1 MNKTQMY
8 YRLLA
13 LGGLALLLSALCMLS
28 PQTALAQSPQTL
40 VIENDV
46 VYINGR
52 AVPDADLPASLDLS
66 GVDARFSFTGSM
78 ESVVEINGR
87 VYRVQDNTLS
97 DMRVPED
104 RQGRVAVY
112 FREQPEQSDL
122 REVRLQVGQAEREG
136 PIATPAFAAMR
147 HHTEAVQTYTRTLL
161 QLVGQRET
169 GDLEATLEQLQRHAS
184 RLARFSEDLPRFE
197 MQSYLEAV
205 QQSDQEL
212 HSRLIR
218 EQELEAQTEALAR
231 EVSTAEGEEQ
241 EVLRRELR
249 AQLEE
254 IFEMKQ
260 ENRAREIQ
268 QLQEE
273 MERLRQRLEKRER
286 YREHM
291 IERRLRY
298 LLRKQGGDGP

>member
-1 MNKTQMY
+1 LVL
-8 YRLLA
+8 LLA
-13 LGGLALLLSALCMLS
+13 AFCVLSS
-28 PQTALAQSPQTL
+28 QTTWAQSPQTL
-40 VIENDV
+40 VIENGV

-97 DMRVPED
+97 DMRTPEG

-112 FREQPEQSDL
+112 FREQPARSDL

-147 HHTEAVQTYTRTLL
+147 HHTEAVQTHTRTLL
-161 QLVGQRET
+161 QQVDQRGTE
-169 GDLEATLEQLQRHAS
+169 GLEATLEQLQRHAS
-184 RLARFSEDLPRFE
+184 RLARFAEDLPRFE

-205 QQSDQEL
+205 QQADQEL

-218 EQELEAQTEALAR
+218 EQELEAQTQALAR
-231 EVSTAEGEEQ
+231 EVATADGEEQ

-273 MERLRQRLEKRER
+273 MGRLRQRLEKRER
-286 YREHM
+286 YREYM

-298 LLRKQGGDGP
+298 LLRKEGSNGP

>member
-1 MNKTQMY
+1 MY
-8 YRLLA
+8 YRLLITN
-13 LGGLALLLSALCMLS
+13 GLVLLLAAFCVLS
-28 PQTALAQSPQTL
+28 SQTTWAQSPQTL
-40 VIENDV
+40 VIENGV

-97 DMRVPED
+97 DMRTPEG

-112 FREQPEQSDL
+112 FREQPARSDL

-147 HHTEAVQTYTRTLL
+147 HHTEAVQTHTRTLL
-161 QLVGQRET
+161 QQVDQRGTE
-169 GDLEATLEQLQRHAS
+169 GLEATLEQLQRHAS
-184 RLARFSEDLPRFE
+184 RLARFAEDLPRFE

-205 QQSDQEL
+205 QQADQEL

-218 EQELEAQTEALAR
+218 EQELEAQTQALAR
-231 EVSTAEGEEQ
+231 EVATADGEEQ

-268 QLQEE
+268 QLQDE
-273 MERLRQRLEKRER
+273 MGRLRQRLEKRER
-286 YREHM
+286 YREYM

-298 LLRKQGGDGP
+298 LLRKEGSNGP

>member
-1 MNKTQMY
+1 MY
-8 YRLLA
+8 YRLLVTN
-13 LGGLALLLSALCMLS
+13 GLVLLLAAFCALS
-28 PQTALAQSPQTL
+28 SQTTWAQSPQTL
-40 VIENDV
+40 VIENGV

-97 DMRVPED
+97 DMRAPEG

-112 FREQPEQSDL
+112 FREQPARSDL

-147 HHTEAVQTYTRTLL
+147 HHTEAVQTHTRTLL
-161 QLVGQRET
+161 QQVDQRET
-169 GDLEATLEQLQRHAS
+169 EGLEATLEQLQRHAS
-184 RLARFSEDLPRFE
+184 RLARFAEDLPRFE

-205 QQSDQEL
+205 QQADQEL

-218 EQELEAQTEALAR
+218 EQELEAQTQALAR
-231 EVSTAEGEEQ
+231 EVATADGEEQ

-249 AQLEE
+249 TQLEE

-273 MERLRQRLEKRER
+273 MGRLRQRLEKRER
-286 YREHM
+286 YRDYM

-298 LLRKQGGDGP
+298 LLRKEGSNGP

>member
-1 MNKTQMY
+1 MY
-8 YRLLA
+8 FRAYCRLLA
-13 LGGLALLLSALCMLS
+13 LSCLALLLLALCMLPS
-28 PQTALAQSPQTL
+28 QPVLAQSPQTL
-40 VIENDV
+40 VIENEV

-52 AVPDADLPASLDLS
+52 AVPEADLPSSLDLS
-66 GVDARFSFTGSM
+66 GVDARFSFTGGM

-87 VYRVQDNTLS
+87 VYRVQDHTLS
-97 DMRVPED
+97 DMRAPRD

-122 REVRLQVGQAEREG
+122 REVRLQVGQAAREG

-161 QLVGQRET
+161 QQVGQRET

-231 EVSTAEGEEQ
+231 EVVTAEGGEQ
-241 EVLRRELR
+241 EVLRRALR

-298 LLRKQGGDGP
+298 LLRKQGDDGP

>member
-1 MNKTQMY
+1 MP
-8 YRLLA
+8 YRSLA
-13 LGGLALLLSALCMLS
+13 VGCLALLLVVVCSGPS
-28 PQTALAQSPQTL
+28 QTARAQSPQTL

-52 AVPDADLPASLDLS
+52 AVPAADLPASLDLS
-66 GVDARFSFTGSM
+66 GVDARFSFTGSVA
-78 ESVVEINGR
+78 SVVEINGQ
-87 VYRVQDNTLS
+87 VYRVEDQTLT
-97 DMRVPED
+97 DMRAPQD
-104 RQGRVAVY
+104 RRGRVAVY
-112 FREQPEQSDL
+112 FREQPDERDL
-122 REVRLQVGQAEREG
+122 QEVRLQVGQAEREG

-147 HHTEAVQTYTRTLL
+147 HHTEAVQSHTRTLL
-161 QLVGQRET
+161 QQVDQREP
-169 GDLEATLEQLQRHAS
+169 GDLEATLQQLQRHAN

-212 HSRLIR
+212 HSRLIQ

-231 EVSTAEGEEQ
+231 EVTMAEEGERD
-241 EVLRRELR
+241 VLRRELR

-268 QLQEE
+268 QLQKE

-298 LLRKQGGDGP
+298 LLQKQGDDRR

>member
-1 MNKTQMY
+1 MTMP
-8 YRLLA
+8 YRLLF
-13 LGGLALLLSALCMLS
+13 LGCLALLLLALCSLPS
-28 PQTALAQSPQTL
+28 QTASAQSPQTL
-40 VIENDV
+40 VIENEV

-52 AVPDADLPASLDLS
+52 AVAEADLPASLDLS
-66 GVDARFSFTGSM
+66 GVDARFSFTGSVD
-78 ESVVEINGR
+78 SVVEINGR
-87 VYRVQDNTLS
+87 VYQVEDNTLS
-97 DMRVPED
+97 DVRTPGGGH
-104 RQGRVAVY
+104 GRVAVY
-112 FREQPEQSDL
+112 FREQAERSSP

-136 PIATPAFAAMR
+136 PIATPAFAAMQ
-147 HHTEAVQTYTRTLL
+147 HHTTAVQSHARTLL
-161 QLVGQRET
+161 QQISEGGTDDFQ
-169 GDLEATLEQLQRHAS
+169 ATLEQLQRHAN

-218 EQELEAQTEALAR
+218 EQELEVQTAALAR
-231 EVSTAEGEEQ
+231 EVARAEGGERDA
-241 EVLRRELR
+241 LRAALR

-273 MERLRQRLEKRER
+273 MERLRERLEKRER

-298 LLRKQGGDGP
+298 LLRQHAPDGP

>member
-1 MNKTQMY
+1 MY
-8 YRLLA
+8 YRLLITN
-13 LGGLALLLSALCMLS
+13 GLVLLLAAFCVLS
-28 PQTALAQSPQTL
+28 SQTTWAQSPQTL
-40 VIENDV
+40 VIENGV

-97 DMRVPED
+97 DMRTPEG

-112 FREQPEQSDL
+112 FREQPARSDL

-147 HHTEAVQTYTRTLL
+147 HHTEAVQTHTRTLL
-161 QLVGQRET
+161 QQVDQRGTE
-169 GDLEATLEQLQRHAS
+169 GLEATLEQLQRHAS
-184 RLARFSEDLPRFE
+184 RLARFAEDLPRFE

-205 QQSDQEL
+205 QQADQEL

-218 EQELEAQTEALAR
+218 EQELEAQTQALAR
-231 EVSTAEGEEQ
+231 EVATADGEEQ

-273 MERLRQRLEKRER
+273 MGRLRQRLEKRER
-286 YREHM
+286 YREYM

-298 LLRKQGGDGP
+298 LLRKEGSNGP

>member
-1 MNKTQMY
+1 MY
-8 YRLLA
+8 YRLLVTN
-13 LGGLALLLSALCMLS
+13 GLVLLLAAFCALS
-28 PQTALAQSPQTL
+28 SQTTLAQSPQTL
-40 VIENDV
+40 VIENGV

-97 DMRVPED
+97 DMRAPEG

-112 FREQPEQSDL
+112 FREQPARSDL

-147 HHTEAVQTYTRTLL
+147 HHTEAVQTHTRTLL
-161 QLVGQRET
+161 QQVDQRET
-169 GDLEATLEQLQRHAS
+169 EGLEATLEQLQRHAS
-184 RLARFSEDLPRFE
+184 RLARFAEDLPRFE

-205 QQSDQEL
+205 QQADQEL

-218 EQELEAQTEALAR
+218 EQELEAQTQALAR
-231 EVSTAEGEEQ
+231 EVATADGEEQ

-249 AQLEE
+249 TRLEE

-273 MERLRQRLEKRER
+273 MGRLRQRLEKRER
-286 YREHM
+286 YRDYM

-298 LLRKQGGDGP
+298 LLRKEGSNGP

>member
-1 MNKTQMY
+1 MY
-8 YRLLA
+8 YRLLITN
-13 LGGLALLLSALCMLS
+13 GLVLLLAAFCVLS
-28 PQTALAQSPQTL
+28 SQTTWAQSPQTL
-40 VIENDV
+40 VIENGV

-87 VYRVQDNTLS
+87 VYRVQDNTLA
-97 DMRVPED
+97 DMRTPEG

-112 FREQPEQSDL
+112 FREQPARSDL

-147 HHTEAVQTYTRTLL
+147 HHTEAVQAHTRTLL
-161 QLVGQRET
+161 QQVDQRGTE
-169 GDLEATLEQLQRHAS
+169 GLEATLEQLQRHAS
-184 RLARFSEDLPRFE
+184 RLARFAEDLPRFE

-205 QQSDQEL
+205 QQADQEL

-218 EQELEAQTEALAR
+218 EQELEAQTQALAR
-231 EVSTAEGEEQ
+231 EVATADGEEQ

-273 MERLRQRLEKRER
+273 MGRLRQRLEKRER
-286 YREHM
+286 YREYM

-298 LLRKQGGDGP
+298 LLRKEGPNGP

>member
-1 MNKTQMY
+1 MY

>member
-1 MNKTQMY
+1 MY
-8 YRLLA
+8 YRLLITN
-13 LGGLALLLSALCMLS
+13 GLVLLLAAFCVLS
-28 PQTALAQSPQTL
+28 SQTTWAQSPQTL
-40 VIENDV
+40 VIENGV

-97 DMRVPED
+97 DMRTPEG

-112 FREQPEQSDL
+112 FREQPARSDL

-147 HHTEAVQTYTRTLL
+147 HHTEAVQTHTRTLL
-161 QLVGQRET
+161 QQVDQRGTE
-169 GDLEATLEQLQRHAS
+169 GLEATLEQLQRHAS
-184 RLARFSEDLPRFE
+184 RLARFAEDLPRFE

-205 QQSDQEL
+205 QQADQEL

-218 EQELEAQTEALAR
+218 EQELEAQTQALAR
-231 EVSTAEGEEQ
+231 EVATADGEEQ

-273 MERLRQRLEKRER
+273 MGRLRQRLEKRER
-286 YREHM
+286 YREYM

-298 LLRKQGGDGP
+298 LLRKEGPNGP